1 VAESSSSSVPALEGL
16 AVETVEW
23 LPSGAES
30 GLVRVR
36 GRWIDEAARQP
47 ELPVLALRA
56 AGAEHRFDS
65 LPDARFSRDPASWRG
80 TYLVPAALVAADP
93 EALWLEWAGGVRAG
107 LPTLSRGVEPPPVPG
122 AARSPEAADEPGGE
136 VIDRAVLAERRARRA
151 EAAERQ
157 QARVAAEAVKAVEVL
172 ELRSAELERRLEEAT
187 AERDALRARETEADE
202 RRGALSAAL
211 ASAADLRS
219 RSREWQALMRTHEVL
234 RAGDSVRLAVLESER
249 ATTAPALRAAL
260 DEATAE
266 AASARAALTEA
277 AAEAASARAA
287 LTDAAAEAASARAA
301 LTDADGRFAE
311 ARAAW
316 DRRRAD
322 LEAELTTVRA
332 ALDEARALEAA
343 VAAAEA
349 RLQIETVART
359 TLEDELDRERATHA
373 AAADD
378 LHAQLDAARATSDG
392 LRADL
397 YAAQATADGLRA
409 ELHAAHDAT
418 ADLRAELEAARAEAA
433 GAADLRAALEA
444 ARAEAAGAADLR
456 AALEAARAEAATT
469 RRTADDLAAA
479 LDSARS
485 ETAAERGSA
494 DTLRAELELAR
505 SAATAARAAVDDLR
519 AELDAERSAR
529 RLEGKTLQDRI
540 AELERS
546 GREQLERLARE
557 HAAAAAAQ
565 PPAEDSTRMVADLD
579 AAAEALRRR
588 TPEPVAPDA
597 EPAGEEAP
605 WPAAAAPADPA
616 VAPAA
621 PAPEQAAEAWAAP
634 VTAAEPVAPDAEPAV
649 EWSAPSGEPA
659 APDCEPA
666 VEWSE
671 VVESPVEPV
680 EHAVEPRRSGP
691 DAAPVDWAPPG
702 FTRAGAVV
710 EPPAPDAEP
719 YVEWA
724 PPETARTAPEPV
736 QEPPPAPAES
746 APPPATVETVAPP
759 APAESA
765 PPPAPAGPRI
775 VSAPKP
781 PPRALM
787 LGTEKR
793 DYPLLRGAIVK
804 LAHDDPALAGRVL
817 AALLP
822 AQGAVI
828 EGPLAY
834 DLTIAGVGTYGIAI
848 AGGRA
853 FVEPLEH
860 PRGRHDAEFHL
871 TAEPLILAEL
881 LAGVE
886 HRIGRFFGPARV
898 RGRKRRVK
906 ALQALPAGT
915 RTLADAAR
923 AGAGL
928 SPELVYRTFAYAVH
942 PSWTRGHTFTV
953 AQAIVGDPPETWY
966 LTAGDGGG
974 VSVSA
979 TPPFAP
985 PAATVTMT
993 RDTFDRLVRGDLV
1006 PAGQLPVVRGDRGAV
1021 ALMHSWTEQAR

>member
-1 VAESSSSSVPALEGL
+1 VAESSSPSVPALPGL

-36 GRWIDEAARQP
+36 GRWIDDAARQP

-93 EALWLEWAGGVRAG
+93 DALWLEWAGGVRAG
-107 LPTLSRGVEPPPVPG
+107 LPMLSRGVEPPPVPA
-122 AARSPEAADEPGGE
+122 AARRPEPTSEDAGGE

-151 EAAERQ
+151 EAAEQQ

-187 AERDALRARETEADE
+187 AERDALLVRETEADD
-202 RRGALSAAL
+202 RRGALAAAL

-219 RSREWQALMRTHEVL
+219 RSREWQVKLRTNEVSH
-234 RAGDSVRLAVLESER
+234 ASDAVRLAVLDAER
-249 ATTAPALRAAL
+249 ATTAPSLRAAL
-260 DEATAE
+260 HEAAAD
-266 AASARAALTEA
+266 AASARAALTE
-277 AAEAASARAA
+277 
-287 LTDAAAEAASARAA
+287 
-301 LTDADGRFAE
+301 ADGRFAE

-316 DRRRAD
+316 DRRRSE
-322 LEAELTTVRA
+322 LEAELVAVRA
-332 ALDEARALEAA
+332 ALDEARALEAT

-349 RLQIETVART
+349 RLQIEAVART
-359 TLEDELDRERATHA
+359 TLEDELDRERAARA

-378 LHAQLDAARATSDG
+378 FRAQLDDAR
-392 LRADL
+392 
-397 YAAQATADGLRA
+397 ATADGLRA
-409 ELHAAHDAT
+409 ELQAERAT
-418 ADLRAELEAARAEAA
+418 SDDLRVTVGDLRAELEAARS
-433 GAADLRAALEA
+433 RAAA
-444 ARAEAAGAADLR
+444 
-456 AALEAARAEAATT
+456 
-469 RRTADDLAAA
+469 ADDLRTRADAEVE
-479 LDSARS
+479 SARS
-485 ETAAERGSA
+485 EAAAERGTA

-519 AELDAERSAR
+519 AEGSS
-529 RLEGKTLQDRI
+529 LQQRI

-557 HAAAAAAQ
+557 HAAAAPAQ
-565 PPAEDSTRMVADLD
+565 PPGEDASRMVADLD
-579 AAAEALRRR
+579 AAAEALRQRS
-588 TPEPVAPDA
+588 PEPVAPDA
-597 EPAGEEAP
+597 EPASEDAP
-605 WPAAAAPADPA
+605 WPAATAPAEPA
-616 VAPAA
+616 VEPAA
-621 PAPEQAAEAWAAP
+621 PAPDQVAETWASPAP
-634 VTAAEPVAPDAEPAV
+634 AAEPVAPDAEPAV
-649 EWSAPSGEPA
+649 EWSTSSGEPA

-666 VEWSE
+666 SEWSGI
-671 VVESPVEPV
+671 VERTPEPV
-680 EHAVEPRRSGP
+680 QHAVEPPRAGP
-691 DAAPVDWAPPG
+691 DAAPVEWAPPG
-702 FTRAGAVV
+702 FTRAGVVV

-724 PPETARTAPEPV
+724 PPETYQPAPPPEPV
-736 QEPPPAPAES
+736 QPAPPPEPVQS
-746 APPPATVETVAPP
+746 APPAAP
-759 APAESA
+759 S
-765 PPPAPAGPRI
+765 GPRI

-793 DYPLLRGAIVK
+793 AYPLLRGAIVK
-804 LAHDDPALAGRVL
+804 LAHDDAALAGRVL

-834 DLTIAGVGTYGIAI
+834 DLTIAGVGTFGIAI

-853 FVEPLEH
+853 FVEPLER
-860 PRGRHDAEFHL
+860 PRGRDEADFHL
-871 TAEPLILAEL
+871 TAEPLILAEM

-906 ALQALPAGT
+906 ALQTLPAGT
-915 RTLADAAR
+915 PVLADAAR
-923 AGAGL
+923 AGAKL

-942 PSWTRGHTFTV
+942 PSWTRGHAFTV

-966 LTAGDGGG
+966 LTAGDGAGLTA
-974 VSVSA
+974 SA
-979 TPPFAP
+979 TPPPEP

-993 RDTFDRLVRGDLV
+993 RDTFDRLLRRDLV
-1006 PAGQLPVVRGDRGAV
+1006 PSGQLPVVRGDHGAV